1 MDGELLELE
10 HCEGVSLG
18 EDKGMKE
25 LGWGG
30 VVSVVE
36 SEVKQDRVCER
47 RDKSTKKKGDFW
59 EEARLSIGLG
69 IVV

>member
-1 MDGELLELE
+1 VDGELLELE

-47 RDKSTKKKGDFW
+47 RDKSTKKKATSGKKHAFRLDW
-59 EEARLSIGLG
+59 E
-69 IVV
+69 

>member
-1 MDGELLELE
+1 LE
-10 HCEGVSLG
+10 HREGVSLG

-36 SEVKQDRVCER
+36 NEVKPDRVCER
-47 RDKSTKKKGDFW
+47 RD
-59 EEARLSIGLG
+59 
-69 IVV
+69 